1 MRRFFRSAAFPIL
14 IVIVLAFFAQRL
26 LNGDEKEKTP
36 TLSEFQAQV
45 QERSRRVRRGHLP
58 AEEQHDPGPAEERQ
72 RVLGRLSRTTTSR
85 QLVRILE
92 RHDVA
97 FNAEGTGG
105 SSFLSILTYILP
117 FILFFGFWLFLMNQM
132 QGGGSRV
139 MSFGKS
145 RAKRMSVDAPKIT
158 FRDVAGVDEAVQE
171 LHEIKEFL
179 ENPKRFQALGARIP
193 KGVLLYGP
201 PGTGK
206 TLLARAV
213 AGEAGVPFFSI
224 SGSDFVEMFVGVG
237 ASRVRDLFEQA
248 KQNSPCIIFM
258 DEIDA
263 VGRHRGAG
271 MGGGHDEREQT
282 LNQLLVE
289 MDGFEM
295 KDNIILIAAT
305 NRPDILDPALLRP
318 GRFDRQIVVDRPDR
332 KGRKQILEVH
342 TRGKPLA
349 KVIDLDALAG
359 QTPGF
364 TGADLANLINEAAL
378 LTARSSKREIT
389 MDELEEGIMRVIAG
403 PEKKSRV
410 MSEKER
416 LVTAYHELGHAI
428 VGHLLPNCDPV
439 HKISI
444 ISRGQALGYTISL
457 PTEDKFL
464 TTRAELTDTMGM
476 TLGGRAAEEIVFG
489 EITTGASNDLEKVT
503 ATAKQMVMRY
513 GMSERLGPRVFGH
526 DRSQPFLGREFSS
539 EPDYSDEIA
548 REIDDEIR
556 RIVEEA
562 HQTAKDILIEHRE
575 AMDRIS
581 RILLRARDD
590 QLRGVREAA
599 RGGLRGRGVRRAR
612 GGAEGPRGPRGAGE
626 ESRSRGPQ
634 ARAAAASRFRRQRRD
649 ARRPPRRLATFAEPP
664 IRPRSARYSPGDP
677 DHGDRQRDPRLVLGR
692 GPVPANPSGRS
703 STAARLLDEGAD
715 LLDVGGESTRP
726 GARGVSAAEE
736 LARVGPVVEELRG
749 APARRSRSTPPR
761 SRSRRPRSTPARG
774 SSTTSRRFES
784 EPELAALCADRD
796 CGLVLMHMQGTP
808 RTMQSDP
815 TYDDVVDDVKAF
827 LAERIEFAT
836 AEGVARGAHLDRPW
850 DRLRQDRRSQP
861 GAPAAAQRAGRA
873 RPADRGRHLPQE
885 LPRQPHGPRGRR
897 AGRRHDRLQRAGDAG
912 RSVRVP
918 GPRRGRSIARRST
931 SPRRSSAVVPGR
943 AGSRS
948 LPDSGAGALVASRPV
963 EAHRPGLEL
972 LRRGRDPP
980 PLDLHA
986 SRRQRGRARDR
997 AAPRDRRQLRRPG
1010 LRRRC

>member
-1 MRRFFRSAAFPIL
+1 MRRFFKSAAFPIL
-14 IVIVLAFFAQRL
+14 LVVILAFIAQKLINSPDGPKPPSYSTLVRPETGLIATGKIEEVSINVKDSTLDVKKANGESFSTGYPPNTEQSL
-26 LNGDEKEKTP
+26 LNLLDK
-36 TLSEFQAQV
+36 S
-45 QERSRRVRRGHLP
+45 
-58 AEEQHDPGPAEERQ
+58 D
-72 RVLGRLSRTTTSR
+72 TTNT
-85 QLVRILE
+85 VV
-92 RHDVA
+92 H
-97 FNAEGTGG
+97 GTG
-105 SSFLSILTYILP
+105 SSGLLSLLTYVLP
-117 FILFFGFWLFLMNQM
+117 FVLFFGFWIFLMNQM

-139 MSFGKS
+139 MNFGKS
-145 RAKRMSVDAPKIT
+145 KAKRMSVDAPKIT

-171 LHEIKEFL
+171 LEEIKEFL
-179 ENPKRFQALGARIP
+179 ENPKKFQALGARIP

-318 GRFDRQIVVDRPDR
+318 GRFDRQVVVDRPDR
-332 KGRKQILEVH
+332 KGRKHILEVH

-378 LTARSSKREIT
+378 LTARTGSREIT
-389 MDELEEGIMRVIAG
+389 MKELEEGIMRVIAG
-403 PEKKSRV
+403 PEKKTRV

-416 LVTAYHELGHAI
+416 LITAFHELGHAI

-464 TTRAELTDTMGM
+464 TSRAELTDTMAM

-503 ATAKQMVMRY
+503 ETAKQMVMRF

-526 DRSQPFLGREFSS
+526 DRGQPFLGREFSA

-556 RIVEEA
+556 RIVEGA
-562 HQTAKDILIEHRE
+562 HQTAKDLLTEKREELDLI
-575 AMDRIS
+575 S
-581 RILLRARDD
+581 NILLE
-590 QLRGVREAA
+590 RETIDAEQFFALMDGKSEDEVFVDEEEPAKAA
-599 RGGLRGRGVRRAR
+599 EPAAEPERPQR
-612 GGAEGPRGPRGAGE
+612 GGARPMP
-626 ESRSRGPQ
+626 S
-634 ARAAAASRFRRQRRD
+634 
-649 ARRPPRRLATFAEPP
+649 PPR
-664 IRPRSARYSPGDP
+664 PG
-677 DHGDRQRDPRLVLGR
+677 
-692 GPVPANPSGRS
+692 
-703 STAARLLDEGAD
+703 
-715 LLDVGGESTRP
+715 
-726 GARGVSAAEE
+726 
-736 LARVGPVVEELRG
+736 
-749 APARRSRSTPPR
+749 
-761 SRSRRPRSTPARG
+761 
-774 SSTTSRRFES
+774 
-784 EPELAALCADRD
+784 
-796 CGLVLMHMQGTP
+796 
-808 RTMQSDP
+808 
-815 TYDDVVDDVKAF
+815 Y
-827 LAERIEFAT
+827 
-836 AEGVARGAHLDRPW
+836 
-850 DRLRQDRRSQP
+850 
-861 GAPAAAQRAGRA
+861 AG
-873 RPADRGRHLPQE
+873 
-885 LPRQPHGPRGRR
+885 
-897 AGRRHDRLQRAGDAG
+897 GDA
-912 RSVRVP
+912 S
-918 GPRRGRSIARRST
+918 
-931 SPRRSSAVVPGR
+931 
-943 AGSRS
+943 
-948 LPDSGAGALVASRPV
+948 
-963 EAHRPGLEL
+963 
-972 LRRGRDPP
+972 
-980 PLDLHA
+980 
-986 SRRQRGRARDR
+986 
-997 AAPRDRRQLRRPG
+997 
-1010 LRRRC
+1010 

>member
-26 LNGDEKEKTP
+26 ISPGSSSQTP
-36 TLSEFQAQV
+36 TYNDFIAQIKNHPSSISSVTVQPKTNDIQVSETSGSSYTTGYANNTEPEFMPV
-45 QERSRRVRRGHLP
+45 L
-58 AEEQHDPGPAEERQ
+58 Q
-72 RVLGRLSRTTTSR
+72 RNNIETKV
-85 QLVRILE
+85 
-92 RHDVA
+92 
-97 FNAEGTGG
+97 EGTGG
-105 SSFLSILTYILP
+105 SSLFSILTYILP
-117 FILFFGFWLFLMNQM
+117 FILFFGFWFFLVNQM

-171 LHEIKEFL
+171 LQEIKEFL

-318 GRFDRQIVVDRPDR
+318 GRFDRQVVVDRPDR
-332 KGRKQILEVH
+332 KGRRHILEVH

-349 KVIDLDALAG
+349 KQIDLDALAG

-378 LTARSSKREIT
+378 LTARQNHREIT

-428 VGHLLPNCDPV
+428 VGHLLPNSDPV

-444 ISRGQALGYTISL
+444 ISRGQALGYTINL
-457 PTEDKFL
+457 PSEDKFL
-464 TTRAELTDTMGM
+464 TTRAELTDTMAM

-503 ATAKQMVMRY
+503 ETAKQMVMRY

-526 DRSQPFLGREFSS
+526 DRSMPFLGREFSA

-556 RIVEEA
+556 RVVEEA
-562 HQTAKDILIEHRE
+562 HQTARDLLTERRD
-575 AMDRIS
+575 ALDRIS
-581 RILLRARDD
+581 KVLLE
-590 QLRGVREAA
+590 RETIEAKEFERLLA
-599 RGGLRGRGVRRAR
+599 GETAEEVFGPPETPEAPKPPEVEPEPEKPGR
-612 GGAEGPRGPRGAGE
+612 EGPR
-626 ESRSRGPQ
+626 
-634 ARAAAASRFRRQRRD
+634 
-649 ARRPPRRLATFAEPP
+649 
-664 IRPRSARYSPGDP
+664 
-677 DHGDRQRDPRLVLGR
+677 
-692 GPVPANPSGRS
+692 PVP
-703 STAARLLDEGAD
+703 
-715 LLDVGGESTRP
+715 RP
-726 GARGVSAAEE
+726 
-736 LARVGPVVEELRG
+736 
-749 APARRSRSTPPR
+749 
-761 SRSRRPRSTPARG
+761 
-774 SSTTSRRFES
+774 
-784 EPELAALCADRD
+784 
-796 CGLVLMHMQGTP
+796 
-808 RTMQSDP
+808 
-815 TYDDVVDDVKAF
+815 
-827 LAERIEFAT
+827 
-836 AEGVARGAHLDRPW
+836 
-850 DRLRQDRRSQP
+850 
-861 GAPAAAQRAGRA
+861 
-873 RPADRGRHLPQE
+873 
-885 LPRQPHGPRGRR
+885 
-897 AGRRHDRLQRAGDAG
+897 
-912 RSVRVP
+912 
-918 GPRRGRSIARRST
+918 
-931 SPRRSSAVVPGR
+931 
-943 AGSRS
+943 
-948 LPDSGAGALVASRPV
+948 
-963 EAHRPGLEL
+963 RPGLE
-972 LRRGRDPP
+972 G
-980 PLDLHA
+980 A
-986 SRRQRGRARDR
+986 
-997 AAPRDRRQLRRPG
+997 
-1010 LRRRC
+1010 

>member
-26 LNGDEKEKTP
+26 ISGPQTEQTP
-36 TLSEFQAQV
+36 TYDQFVSEI
-45 QERSRRVRRGHLP
+45 R
-58 AEEQHDPGPAEERQ
+58 HDPSSIDSVTFNQ
-72 RVLGRLSRTTTSR
+72 KTSSIDWT
-85 QLVRILE
+85 QQ
-92 RHDVA
+92 DGKSYSTGYPTSG
-97 FNAEGTGG
+97 NAQSNLIDLLAKQGVETKVEGTGG

-117 FILFFGFWLFLMNQM
+117 FLLFFGFWIFLMNQM

-349 KVIDLDALAG
+349 KQIDLDTLAG

-389 MDELEEGIMRVIAG
+389 MSELEEGIMRVIAG

-428 VGHLLPNCDPV
+428 VGHVLPNCDPV

-464 TTRAELTDTMGM
+464 TTRAELTDTMAM
-476 TLGGRAAEEIVFG
+476 TLGGRAAEEIIFS

-503 ATAKQMVMRY
+503 ETAKQMVMRF

-562 HQTAKDILIEHRE
+562 HQTAKDILIERRE
-575 AMDRIS
+575 GMDRIS
-581 RILLRARDD
+581 KILLE
-590 QLRGVREAA
+590 RETIDAEQFEK
-599 RGGLRGRGVRRAR
+599 LLE
-612 GGAEGPRGPRGAGE
+612 GAPEDEVFEEEEEERKPEPEPEPEKGASREGPR
-626 ESRSRGPQ
+626 
-634 ARAAAASRFRRQRRD
+634 
-649 ARRPPRRLATFAEPP
+649 
-664 IRPRSARYSPGDP
+664 
-677 DHGDRQRDPRLVLGR
+677 
-692 GPVPANPSGRS
+692 PVPHPRPGFAGG
-703 STAARLLDEGAD
+703 GAD
-715 LLDVGGESTRP
+715 
-726 GARGVSAAEE
+726 A
-736 LARVGPVVEELRG
+736 
-749 APARRSRSTPPR
+749 
-761 SRSRRPRSTPARG
+761 
-774 SSTTSRRFES
+774 
-784 EPELAALCADRD
+784 
-796 CGLVLMHMQGTP
+796 
-808 RTMQSDP
+808 
-815 TYDDVVDDVKAF
+815 
-827 LAERIEFAT
+827 
-836 AEGVARGAHLDRPW
+836 
-850 DRLRQDRRSQP
+850 
-861 GAPAAAQRAGRA
+861 
-873 RPADRGRHLPQE
+873 
-885 LPRQPHGPRGRR
+885 
-897 AGRRHDRLQRAGDAG
+897 
-912 RSVRVP
+912 
-918 GPRRGRSIARRST
+918 
-931 SPRRSSAVVPGR
+931 
-943 AGSRS
+943 
-948 LPDSGAGALVASRPV
+948 
-963 EAHRPGLEL
+963 
-972 LRRGRDPP
+972 
-980 PLDLHA
+980 
-986 SRRQRGRARDR
+986 
-997 AAPRDRRQLRRPG
+997 
-1010 LRRRC
+1010 